1 MYYVPDPTSK
11 YLSSLADDAPTAI
24 GLLAGLRIF
33 PAKWARM
40 RQYFQVISPLEY
52 LKIIY
57 DLPTRQL
64 PAGVVHC

>member
-1 MYYVPDPTSK
+1 
-11 YLSSLADDAPTAI
+11 LADDAPPAI

-33 PAKWARM
+33 SAKWARM
-40 RQYFQVISPLEY
+40 RQYFQVISLLEY